1 MNIKLIKTEVDYQ
14 KALKRLEEIFDAK
27 IGTPE
32 GDEADILGLM
42 IDEYEKKHFPI
53 EAPDP
58 VEAIKIR
65 MEELQLKQSDLADV
79 LGGENRVSEILNR
92 KRKLTLEMIR
102 NLTKKLNLSP
112 GLLILDYQLIGQKR
126 A

>member
-1 MNIKLIKTEVDYQ
+1 MNIKLIKTEADYQ

-102 NLTKKLNLSP
+102 NLTKRLNLSP
-112 GLLILDYQLIGQKR
+112 GLLIHDYQLIGQKR